1 MGRKATCLMKAGLVL
16 IGVATVF
23 VTASGF
29 AGPQEI
35 IKQRARELRDQN
47 NVRQGVAPPTQAATP
62 PPGATT
68 AATAQP
74 AVSPALTKLQADLAT
89 IKTGSQVTP
98 AQKQQLTQDLLA
110 VAQGTKPA
118 TTAPKLAEDL
128 ANACAEKQLSPAN
141 RSRLVQE
148 IDAVL
153 NPTKYPSAKM
163 DGIFAD
169 VQAIFQERED
179 NPMAASSRRKAQ
191 VIAEDVKA
199 MSAEVQRGGAK

>member
-1 MGRKATCLMKAGLVL
+1 MKAGIVL
-16 IGVATVF
+16 IGLTTLF
-23 VTASGF
+23 VTASGY

-47 NVRQGVAPPTQAATP
+47 NVRQGVAPPTQAGTP
-62 PPGATT
+62 AP
-68 AATAQP
+68 AATATVTPQP
-74 AVSPALTKLQADLAT
+74 TVSPALTKLQTDLAA
-89 IKTGSQVTP
+89 IKTGTQVTP

-110 VAQGTKPA
+110 VAQGGKPA
-118 TTAPKLAEDL
+118 TTAAKMAEDL
-128 ANACAEKQLSPAN
+128 ANACAEKQLSPAS

-163 DGIFAD
+163 DGIYAD
-169 VQAIFQERED
+169 AQAIFQERED

-191 VIAEDVKA
+191 TIADDLKA
-199 MSAEVQRGGAK
+199 MGAEVQRGGAR